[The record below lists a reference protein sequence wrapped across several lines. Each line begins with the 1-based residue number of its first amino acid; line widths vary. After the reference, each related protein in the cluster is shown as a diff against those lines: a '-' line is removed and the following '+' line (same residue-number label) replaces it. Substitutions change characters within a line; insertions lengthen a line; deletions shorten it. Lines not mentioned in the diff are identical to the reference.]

1 LKKITGFFKE
11 NLFLASLNDINST
24 EKLLN
29 VIRGKNK
36 EPFRTLG
43 KPEVF
48 LSKKKPA
55 KKIKITL
62 PQHLP
67 DKKRFTVGVD
77 IVGQEFIRLAKTVKS
92 SDGRLV
98 LTDQKMIQYGHL
110 TSKGSS
116 EFNSLLKSSLVAFCG
131 SIADCNI
138 WSMMPAGEMNVQYIK
153 IPHVHK
159 KQLENVIYWTAKKEN
174 PIDEKN
180 FILDFELQGEIIDQ
194 GIPKY
199 SVMVYTVPKAEVE
212 KVKNLFSN
220 IGVPLAGITISPFAI
235 QNIFRSK
242 WMPASEGTFAS
253 LFIGNDFCR
262 IDIYS
267 KDNLVMTRGIKIGT
281 SSMMEAIADSVL
293 EKTPH
298 LKLEKDETKKIL
310 FSLSPDSE
318 KLSNTDA
325 GYGLREEEILEM
337 IFPVWERLARQI
349 ERTLEYY
356 TSSIGYEKI
365 EKLYILSVMN
375 VYNPLL
381 IYISDQLG
389 TKTEFFD
396 PFKQQPVSPANE
408 SISISERVSL
418 VPALGLAL
426 SDNKRTPNAIF
437 TYREKNRD
445 IRVKRI
451 NRGIFSSFAA
461 ALIICIIALVYQG
474 AEVSILSKQRVEL
487 EKELALYNPIL
498 STDKISKIAD
508 EVKTQRNISRQ
519 YVQRYL
525 GVAAIGEVTALTP
538 QNIRLINFRITTGSG
553 SPKDNTD
560 KTAKETSDGVI
571 IEGVILG
578 ESNVLDSLLAQ
589 YVMKLES
596 SPMLRQVSVQKS
608 GVITFKKSE
617 VLHFIL
623 SAKIG

>member
-1 LKKITGFFKE
+1 M
-11 NLFLASLNDINST
+11 ASLNDINST

-29 VIRGKNK
+29 VIRGKNE

-67 DKKRFTVGVD
+67 DKKRYTIGID
-77 IVGQEFIRLAKTVKS
+77 IGQEFIRLAKTTKA
-92 SDGRLV
+92 SDGRPILV
-98 LTDQKMIQYGHL
+98 DQKVIYSHQA
-110 TSKGSS
+110 SKGSP
-116 EFNSLLKSSLVAFCG
+116 EFNTLLKSSVIAFCG

-138 WSMMPAGEMNVQYIK
+138 WTMMTAGEVNVYHIK
-153 IPHVHK
+153 IPHVQK

-180 FILDFELQGEIIDQ
+180 FIFDFELQGEIIDQ

-199 SVMVYTVPKAEVE
+199 SVMVYTVPKVEIE
-212 KVKNLFSN
+212 KVKTLFSDMG
-220 IGVPLAGITISPFAI
+220 ITLAGISIAPFAI

-242 WMPASEGTFAS
+242 WMSADEETFAS
-253 LFIGNDFCR
+253 LFIGNDFSR
-262 IDIYS
+262 IDIYR
-267 KDNLVMTRGIKIGT
+267 KENLVMTRGIKTGT
-281 SSMMEAIADSVL
+281 NSMMDAITDSVL
-293 EKTPH
+293 EKTGN
-298 LKLEKDETKKIL
+298 LKLEKDEVKKIL
-310 FSLSPDSE
+310 FSLGPDSE
-318 KLSNTDA
+318 KLRDTDA
-325 GYGLREEEILEM
+325 GYDLKEEEILEM
-337 IFPVWERLARQI
+337 IFPAWERLARQI
-349 ERTLEYY
+349 ELTLKYY
-356 TSSIGYEKI
+356 TSSVGYEKV
-365 EKLYILSVMN
+365 EKLYVSSSMN
-375 VYNPLL
+375 VYNPVL
-381 IYISDQLG
+381 IYMNDQLG

-396 PFKQQPVSPANE
+396 PFKQQPPSPANE

-426 SDNKRTPNAIF
+426 SDNTRTPNAIF

-474 AEVSILSKQRVEL
+474 AEVSILSKQRVKL

-519 YVQRYL
+519 YAQRYL

-560 KTAKETSDGVI
+560 KTAKETGDGVI

-608 GVITFKKSE
+608 GNITFKKSE
-617 VLHFIL
+617 VLHFTL

>member
-1 LKKITGFFKE
+1 M
-11 NLFLASLNDINST
+11 ASLSDINST

-36 EPFRTLG
+36 EPFGTLG

-48 LSKKKPA
+48 LSKKKLA

-67 DKKRFTVGVD
+67 DKKRYTIGID
-77 IVGQEFIRLAKTVKS
+77 IGQEFIRLAKTTKA
-92 SDGRLV
+92 SDGRPILV
-98 LTDQKMIQYGHL
+98 DQKVIYSHQA
-110 TSKGSS
+110 SKGSP
-116 EFNSLLKSSLVAFCG
+116 EFNTLLKSSVIAFCG

-138 WSMMPAGEMNVQYIK
+138 WTMMTAGEVNVYHIK

-180 FILDFELQGEIIDQ
+180 FIFDFELQGEIIDK

-199 SVMVYTVPKAEVE
+199 SVMVYTAPKAEIE
-212 KVKNLFSN
+212 KVKTLFSDMG
-220 IGVPLAGITISPFAI
+220 ITLAGISIAPFAI

-242 WMPASEGTFAS
+242 WMSADEETFAS
-253 LFIGNDFCR
+253 LFIGNDFSR
-262 IDIYS
+262 IDIYR
-267 KDNLVMTRGIKIGT
+267 KENLVMTRGIKTGT
-281 SSMMEAIADSVL
+281 NSMMDAVTESVL
-293 EKTPH
+293 EKTGN
-298 LKLEKDETKKIL
+298 LKLEKDEVKKIL
-310 FSLSPDSE
+310 FSLGPDSE
-318 KLSNTDA
+318 KLRDTDA
-325 GYGLREEEILEM
+325 GYDLKEEEILEM
-337 IFPVWERLARQI
+337 IFPAWERLARQI
-349 ERTLEYY
+349 ELTLKYY
-356 TSSIGYEKI
+356 TSSVGYEKV
-365 EKLYILSVMN
+365 EKLYISSSMN
-375 VYNPLL
+375 VYNPIL
-381 IYISDQLG
+381 IYMNDQLG
-389 TKTEFFD
+389 IKTEFFD
-396 PFKQQPVSPANE
+396 PFKQQTASPANE

-426 SDNKRTPNAIF
+426 SDNTRTPNAIF

-461 ALIICIIALVYQG
+461 ALIICITALIYQG
-474 AEVSILSKQRVEL
+474 VEVSILSKQRVKL

-519 YVQRYL
+519 YAQRYL

-608 GVITFKKSE
+608 GNITFKKSE
-617 VLHFIL
+617 VLHFTL
-623 SAKIG
+623 SAKTG